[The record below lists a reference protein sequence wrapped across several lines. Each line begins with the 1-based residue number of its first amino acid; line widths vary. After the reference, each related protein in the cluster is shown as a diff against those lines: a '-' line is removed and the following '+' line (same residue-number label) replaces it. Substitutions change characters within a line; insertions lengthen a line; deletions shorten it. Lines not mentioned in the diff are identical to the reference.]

1 MALIDAAIGPSKNI
15 TWVALA
21 YTLGLSVGFLIVGR
35 LSDIFGRRWFFI
47 IGNTFALIGA
57 IIGATANHVDDL
69 IGGNLLGGLAGS
81 VQISF
86 TVAIAELVP
95 NKHRPLWV
103 VCIFFSSFEIACFGP
118 VIAQSFVADTAAGW
132 RWSYYLDI
140 IVAGLAVIL
149 FFFFYH
155 PPTFDLL
162 HKNRSKKQQLARM
175 DYVGF
180 VLFTGGLAI
189 FLIGLSWAEGTYP
202 WKSAH
207 VIATIVSIT
216 PSTERSIQRST
227 LLTLNLGCWGRCTCR
242 LRLLRCIHS
251 QGRSSSANSF
261 VQITGISC
269 HGHHGN
275 GWQLRLLFNECHLA
289 AADCVFIPGHGNSQR
304 VARMHRR
311 KVSRDQLN

>member
-1 MALIDAAIGPSKNI
+1 LALIDAAIGPSKNI

-47 IGNTFALIGA
+47 IGNCFALIGA
-57 IIGATANHVDDL
+57 IIGATANRVDDL

-86 TVAIAELVP
+86 TVAIAELVT

-118 VIAQSFVADTAAGW
+118 VIAQSFVANTAAGW
-132 RWSYYLDI
+132 RWSYYLDV

-162 HKNRSKKQQLARM
+162 HKNRSKRQQLARM
-175 DYVGF
+175 DYFGF

-189 FLIGLSWAEGTYP
+189 FLIGLSWAEGSYP

-216 PSTERSIQRST
+216 PGTERCQS
-227 LLTLNLGCWGRCTCR
+227 G
-242 LRLLRCIHS
+242 
-251 QGRSSSANSF
+251 A
-261 VQITGISC
+261 
-269 HGHHGN
+269 
-275 GWQLRLLFNECHLA
+275 
-289 AADCVFIPGHGNSQR
+289 
-304 VARMHRR
+304 
-311 KVSRDQLN
+311 KVV

>member
-1 MALIDAAIGPSKNI
+1 MAGSNLISYEKALCLGNISNYLGWVLPSNSLALIDASIGPSKNI

-47 IGNTFALIGA
+47 IGNSFALIGA
-57 IIGATANHVDDL
+57 IIGATANRVDDL
-69 IGGNLLGGLAGS
+69 IGGNVLGGLAGA

-118 VIAQSFVADTAAGW
+118 VIAQSFVANTAAGW

-140 IVAGLAVIL
+140 IVAGLAVLL

-162 HKNRSKKQQLARM
+162 HKNRSKRQQLARF

-189 FLIGLSWAEGTYP
+189 FLIGLSWGEGTYP

-207 VIATIVSIT
+207 VITTIVSIS
-216 PSTERSIQRST
+216 STQIRVQCEPA
-227 LLTLNLGCWGRCTCR
+227 LTW
-242 LRLLRCIHS
+242 I
-251 QGRSSSANSF
+251 
-261 VQITGISC
+261 
-269 HGHHGN
+269 
-275 GWQLRLLFNECHLA
+275 
-289 AADCVFIPGHGNSQR
+289 
-304 VARMHRR
+304 
-311 KVSRDQLN
+311 